1 MFNYKHMF
9 KTQFIWPI
17 VYLFLVVIMY
27 IVQVYVPGV
36 ETTLA
41 LYPRHFKYILGVIT
55 TVFLHANVSHLSSN
69 VLPLAAG
76 LFCLFYFYKTI
87 AKQVLFISHFL
98 SGLLIWLLA
107 RPSFHIGASGLVY
120 ALVFFI
126 LISALVRKNKQL
138 MVVAFIILVFQNG
151 LIWGVFPQDNQVSW
165 ESHLLGAL
173 VGILLA
179 VLYRNKGPQN
189 DSEKHWNEEEQQ
201 EDIYKD
207 LLEGKEWLEN

>member
-27 IVQVYVPGV
+27 IVEVYVPEV

-87 AKQVLFISHFL
+87 AKQVLFFSHFL

-165 ESHLLGAL
+165 ESHLLGAV
-173 VGILLA
+173 VGIVLA
-179 VLYRNKGPQN
+179 VFYRNKGPQN
-189 DSEKHWNEEEQQ
+189 DSEKHWNEDDKQ
-201 EDIYKD
+201 EDEYKE
-207 LLEGKEWLEN
+207 LLEGNK

>member
-17 VYLFLVVIMY
+17 IYLFLVIAMY
-27 IVQVYVPGV
+27 MVQVSVPDI

-41 LYPRHFKYILGVIT
+41 LYPRHIKYILGVFT
-55 TVFLHANVSHLSSN
+55 TVFLHANVSHLSAN
-69 VLPLAAG
+69 VLPLAAC
-76 LFCLFYFYKTI
+76 LFGLFYFYKTI
-87 AKQVLFISHFL
+87 AKQVLFTSHLL
-98 SGLLIWLLA
+98 SGFLIWLLA

-165 ESHLLGAL
+165 ESHLLGAV
-173 VGILLA
+173 VGIVLA

-189 DSEKHWNEEEQQ
+189 DSEKHWNEDEKEED
-201 EDIYKD
+201 EYKE
-207 LLEGKEWLEN
+207 LLEGKE

>member
-9 KTQFIWPI
+9 KTQFIWPFI
-17 VYLFLVVIMY
+17 YLFLVIAMY
-27 IVQVYVPGV
+27 MVQVNFPEI

-41 LYPRHFKYILGVIT
+41 LYPRHFKYILGVVT

-69 VLPLAAG
+69 VLPLAAC
-76 LFCLFYFYKTI
+76 LFGLFYFYKTI
-87 AKQVLFISHFL
+87 AKQVLFISHLL
-98 SGLLIWLLA
+98 SGFLIWLLA

-165 ESHLLGAL
+165 ESHLLGAV
-173 VGILLA
+173 VGIVLA

-189 DSEKHWNEEEQQ
+189 DSEKHWNEDDKQ
-201 EDIYKD
+201 EDEYKA
-207 LLEGKEWLEN
+207 LLDGRD

>member
-41 LYPRHFKYILGVIT
+41 LYPRHFKYILGVFT

-87 AKQVLFISHFL
+87 AKQVLFFSHFL

-189 DSEKHWNEEEQQ
+189 DNEKHWNEEEQQ
-201 EDIYKD
+201 EDIYKE
-207 LLEGKEWLEN
+207 LLEDKE